1 MIKLKQLIEG
11 FQKNEN
17 ITPVKQEGDYG
28 TLSPLSKEEKIYLM
42 GTIGD
47 YNQYRDE
54 LKPTKMY
61 ECAKKINNAISL
73 AERYVMSECNEW
85 MQAEMAKK
93 DIKEIKKLSDKMVS
107 ILEKSKH
114 LCPVEKQAGESPT
127 PIWGDGRFTSAGNA
141 DC

>member
-1 MIKLKQLIEG
+1 MIKLKQLLEG

-17 ITPVKQEGDYG
+17 VTPVKQEGDYG

-107 ILEKSKH
+107 ILEKLKATEFDVQF
-114 LCPVEKQAGESPT
+114 LYEEIGTKLERYFE
-127 PIWGDGRFTSAGNA
+127 IKDK
-141 DC
+141 

>member
-17 ITPVKQEGDYG
+17 VTPVQTETEYG

-47 YNQYRDE
+47 YNKYREE
-54 LKPTKMY
+54 LKPTKMCD
-61 ECAKKINNAISL
+61 CAKKINNAIAL

-107 ILEKSKH
+107 ILEKLKST
-114 LCPVEKQAGESPT
+114 ESDIQFLYEEIGT
-127 PIWGDGRFTSAGNA
+127 KLERYFEIKDK
-141 DC
+141 